1 MKAVIFGCSGP
12 VLSDEE
18 KAFFERVNPLGF
30 ILFERNCMDPSQLKN
45 LVKDL
50 KTCVGRDDLPILID
64 REGGRISRLNTKF
77 WRTPPSPKVFGDL
90 YEIDADAVYDA
101 VYNNARLMAY
111 DLVEMGLSV
120 NCTPLAD
127 VPSFGA
133 HPVISDRA
141 FSHDVDVVTSLC
153 MASIEG
159 TQDMGI
165 TPVLKHFPGHGR
177 AMVDSHE
184 DLPVIHTPLRDL
196 VDIDFYAFKAILSML
211 HETLRPLPWGMTA
224 HIVYKEIDD
233 QAPATFSS
241 KVIDHIIRG
250 HLDFQGFLISDCLTM
265 KALKGSMGERAKHA
279 IEAGCDAILHCNGDL
294 MEMVEVAANV
304 MEIND
309 NSLSSLEESKLTLKS
324 SSIDTLLLE
333 QSIQETLSLENRM
346 THAQTM

>member
-12 VLSDEE
+12 VLTDEE

-30 ILFERNCMDPSQLKN
+30 ILFDRNCIDPSQLKT

-50 KTCVGRDDLPILID
+50 KTCVGRPDVPILID
-64 REGGRISRLNTKF
+64 REGGRISRLNAEF
-77 WRTPPSPKVFGDL
+77 WRSPPAPKAFGDV
-90 YEIDADAVYDA
+90 YDIDPDAVYEA
-101 VYNNARLMAY
+101 VYNNARLMAH

-141 FSHDVDVVTSLC
+141 FSRDVDVVTSLC

-165 TPVLKHFPGHGR
+165 IPVLKHFPGHGR

-184 DLPVIHTPLRDL
+184 DLPVIHTALKDL
-196 VDIDFYAFKAILSML
+196 VDVDFYAFKAILATL

-224 HIVYKEIDD
+224 HIVYKDIDD

-265 KALKGSMGERAKHA
+265 NALKGSMGERAERA
-279 IEAGCDAILHCNGDL
+279 LDAGCDAVLHCNGDL
-294 MEMVEVAANV
+294 MEMVEVAASV
-304 MEIND
+304 MDLND
-309 NSLSSLEESKLTLKS
+309 NSLFLLQESIPIPLASSV
-324 SSIDTLLLE
+324 DTLVLE
-333 QSIQETLSLENRM
+333 QSIQETLSRD
-346 THAQTM
+346 TPRIRAQKM